1 MAIYTTQKS
10 QTYGTV
16 IGQGGSRNLVVDGCT
31 VSMTTAML
39 DNANDEVELLLVPKG
54 AVVHSVTLSASDM
67 DTNGSP
73 ALVFDVGDDADED
86 RLIAASTVGQAGT
99 LTSVLAPTGH
109 MYKYTTATK
118 IKAYVKT
125 AAATAAAGTL
135 SFTIAYFV
143 DENFSATNAV
153 VS

>member
-1 MAIYTTQKS
+1 MATYTTQKS

-16 IGQGGSRNLVVDGCT
+16 IGQGGSRNLVVDTVT

-39 DNANDEVELLLVPKG
+39 DNANDEVELLWVPKG
-54 AVVHSVTLSASDM
+54 AVFDSAVLSASDM

-73 ALVFDVGDDADED
+73 ALVIDVGDDSDED
-86 RLIAASTVGQAGT
+86 RIFAASTVGQAAT
-99 LTSVLAPTGH
+99 LTTAFATTAHG
-109 MYKYTTATK
+109 YKWSSATK
-118 IKAYVKT
+118 IKAYIKT
-125 AAATAAAGTL
+125 AAATGAAGTIT
-135 SFTIAYFV
+135 FTIRYFV

>member
-16 IGQGGSRNLVVDGCT
+16 VGQGGSRNLVTDTVT
-31 VSMTTAML
+31 VSLTTAMI
-39 DNANDEVELLLVPKG
+39 DNANDEVELLWVPKG
-54 AVVHSVTLSASDM
+54 AVFDSAVISASDM

-73 ALVFDVGDDADED
+73 ALAIDVGDDSDED
-86 RLIAASTVGQAGT
+86 RIFAASTVGQAAT
-99 LTSVLAPTGH
+99 LSTAWARTAHG
-109 MYKYTTATK
+109 YKWSTATK
-118 IKAYVKT
+118 IKAYIQT
-125 AAATAAAGTL
+125 AAATGAAGTL
-135 SFTIAYFV
+135 TFTIRYFV